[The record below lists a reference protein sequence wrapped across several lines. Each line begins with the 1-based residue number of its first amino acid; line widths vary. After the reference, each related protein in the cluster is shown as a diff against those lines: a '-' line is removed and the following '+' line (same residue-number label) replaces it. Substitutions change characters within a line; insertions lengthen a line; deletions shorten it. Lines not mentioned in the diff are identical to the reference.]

1 MPQTIYNTGWNPST
15 WIGFV
20 TFLVSLFFF
29 YRLIRSLNMLW
40 KIYRYPKLE
49 IIEKNGRKVQFKEKG
64 KVIRGVVIDG
74 FLLSTVILFFYFAF
88 GTGQQQVQ
96 GVPIAEDG
104 MRKLTEQM
112 QEEKSL
118 KEIKQE
124 AEAKKQEVLK
134 RIDEDARKE
143 REEAEEYIQKVLDRA
158 EERNNQ

>member
-49 IIEKNGRKVQFKEKG
+49 IIERNGRKVQFKEKG
-64 KVIRGVVIDG
+64 KVIRSVVIDG
-74 FLLSTVILFFYFAF
+74 LLLSTVIIFFYFAF
-88 GTGQQQVQ
+88 GTGQQVKRT
-96 GVPIAEDG
+96 PIEEDG
-104 MRKLTEQM
+104 MRKLTEEM

-134 RIDEDARKE
+134 RVDEDAQRE
-143 REEAEEYIQKVLDRA
+143 REEAEEYIQKVLERA